1 MRNNQHQYQILNKK
15 CIVLAFTL
23 LLMTLCS
30 LGIAM
35 YLRAKSG
42 SNRYAFLGWDMFLA
56 WVPLIISTMIALIF
70 RSKAVRPGWLS
81 KTLIGVL
88 GLIWLFFLP
97 NAAYLFTEML
107 HAFRYFIAQP
117 ESPFWF
123 DMDFWYSLTLT
134 FGVAIVGLMLS
145 ICSIRQIEH
154 VLQLLVHR
162 SVGWIIV
169 GFILLLSGLGVYI
182 GRFNRWNSWDIVSRP
197 GQIVI
202 DLMHDLSSAS
212 GLLVEFVTLMF
223 VIQGFAYI
231 IISLISSSIT
241 REGKK

>member
-1 MRNNQHQYQILNKK
+1 MIDKHDRILNKRF
-15 CIVLAFTL
+15 IALAFTL
-23 LLMTLCS
+23 LLMTLCC
-30 LGIAM
+30 LGIAV

-42 SNRYAFLGWDMFLA
+42 SNMYAFLDWDMFLA
-56 WVPLIISTMIALIF
+56 WVPFLISTMIALIF
-70 RSKAVRPGWLS
+70 RRKAVRPGWMGMMFTGL
-81 KTLIGVL
+81 L
-88 GLIWLFFLP
+88 GMIWLFFLP

-117 ESPFWF
+117 ERAFWF
-123 DMDFWYSLTLT
+123 EMDFWYSLTLT

-145 ICSIRQIEH
+145 TCSIRQIEH
-154 VLQLLVHR
+154 VLKLFVHR
-162 SVGWIIV
+162 FVCWIIV

-202 DLMHDLSSAS
+202 DLMNDFSSAS
-212 GLLVEFVTLMF
+212 GILVEFVTLMF
-223 VIQGFAYI
+223 VIQAFAYV

-241 REGKK
+241 REVRK

>member
-1 MRNNQHQYQILNKK
+1 MRDKHDRILNKRF
-15 CIVLAFTL
+15 IALAFTL
-23 LLMTLCS
+23 LLMTLCC
-30 LGIAM
+30 LGIAA

-42 SNRYAFLGWDMFLA
+42 SNMYAFLDWDMFLA
-56 WVPLIISTMIALIF
+56 WVPFLISTMIALNF
-70 RSKAVRPGWLS
+70 RRKAVRPGWMGMMW
-81 KTLIGVL
+81 IGLL

-117 ESPFWF
+117 ESVFWF
-123 DMDFWYSLTLT
+123 EMDFWYSLTLT

-154 VLQLLVHR
+154 VLQRFVHR
-162 SVGWIIV
+162 FVCWIIV
-169 GFILLLSGLGVYI
+169 GFVLLLSGVGVYI

-202 DLMHDLSSAS
+202 DLMNDFSSAS
-212 GLLVEFVTLMF
+212 GLLVEFVALIF
-223 VIQGFAYI
+223 VIQAFAYV
-231 IISLISSSIT
+231 IISLIKLES
-241 REGKK
+241 